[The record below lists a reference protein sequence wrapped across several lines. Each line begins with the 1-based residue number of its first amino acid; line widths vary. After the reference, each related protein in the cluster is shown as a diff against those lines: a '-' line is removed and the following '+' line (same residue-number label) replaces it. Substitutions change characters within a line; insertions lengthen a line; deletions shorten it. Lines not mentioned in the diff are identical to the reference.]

1 MADVQLVQKCEMRC
15 FTALNMTTEF
25 VNPSFLVGEL
35 LNLTRNRKMF
45 RCAQHDKLF
54 HPEPLLQ
61 LRSVLAVRSTMELT
75 SSRTER
81 ASLAEQLGS
90 PYEMMA

>member
-35 LNLTRNRKMF
+35 LNLTRTRKMF
-45 RCAQHDKLF
+45 RCAQHDK
-54 HPEPLLQ
+54 LLQ